1 MNFIIFDL
9 EATCW
14 EGSPPSK
21 VQEIIEIGAVLMNGY
36 GEVEDE
42 FSRMV
47 RPILNPRLS
56 AYCQELTNIKQ
67 TEVDRASLF
76 PTVVELFQDWGLM
89 LEEDY
94 VLCSWGGTDKRLL
107 LQDCQL
113 HDIEDDWVHSHI
125 NIKHQYMELK
135 RLRRPRGLK
144 ASVEAEGFDFTG
156 PQHRALADAQNLA
169 KIFVKYLDVWQF

>member
-1 MNFIIFDL
+1 
-9 EATCW
+9 
-14 EGSPPSK
+14 
-21 VQEIIEIGAVLMNGY
+21 
-36 GEVEDE
+36 
-42 FSRMV
+42 
-47 RPILNPRLS
+47 
-56 AYCQELTNIKQ
+56 
-67 TEVDRASLF
+67 VDRAALF